1 MSGQSAEITDL
12 FHEWMLLVSTLSQAN
27 AEHLRILQL
36 RSGFDI
42 LLMKNS
48 DATDVIDSQR
58 ESEVN
63 LGASQARIEKLE
75 NAVAELD
82 AKIEAATKLEE
93 E

>member
-1 MSGQSAEITDL
+1 
-12 FHEWMLLVSTLSQAN
+12 
-27 AEHLRILQL
+27 
-36 RSGFDI
+36 
-42 LLMKNS
+42 MKNS